1 MKPTKQNVLNGL
13 LFVLLVVVVVPFVVY
28 AVPSVVGAEHS
39 FVVLSGS
46 MEPAMSPG
54 DVVIVDGVDPA
65 NVEEGDVITFAT
77 AENQPPTTH
86 RVIDTVETEY
96 GQGFQTKGDANE
108 DPDQSLVRP
117 QQIVG
122 EVELVIP
129 YVGHVVNFVNTP
141 VGFAALVIAPLAL
154 LAISEFYAIVS
165 KNGDDS
171 DDGNGDR
178 SPAVEDST
186 AAESHGVE
194 ESIADATPDYPAVA
208 EAATADA
215 RAGSDG
221 GGDDGFA
228 LSRAELRLAFGV
240 FAVVAPYTVFV
251 AYRIRE
257 GWTVTV
263 AVAATLSLLFATM
276 AYRSTTPDDGA
287 TIPTDA
293 GATPVVPG
301 QIPDETDRDRVEI
314 SSLESLVELA
324 TDGGDWLFA
333 NEDGYYVLR
342 EDQVYVHERNSTS
355 VLEELSV
362 EGTEQVDEGG
372 DDS

>member
-1 MKPTKQNVLNGL
+1 MNVTKRNALNVLL
-13 LFVLLVVVVVPFVVY
+13 LALAVVVVVPFVVY
-28 AVPSVVGAEHS
+28 AVPGVVGAEHS

-46 MEPAMSPG
+46 MEPTMSPG
-54 DVVIVDGVDPA
+54 DVVVVDGVDPA
-65 NVEEGDVITFAT
+65 DVEEGDVITFAT

-122 EVELVIP
+122 EVEFVIP

-141 VGFAALVIAPLAL
+141 VGFASLVIAPLAL

-165 KNGDDS
+165 KSGDDS

-178 SPAVEDST
+178 SPPVEASA

-194 ESIADATPDYPAVA
+194 ESIADEVPDYPAVT

-215 RAGSDG
+215 TAGSDAD
-221 GGDDGFA
+221 GDDGVT
-228 LSRAELRLAFGV
+228 LSRAELRLALGV
-240 FAVVAPYTVFV
+240 FAVVAPYTAFV

-257 GWTVTV
+257 GWTVT
-263 AVAATLSLLFATM
+263 AAAAATLSLLFAAM
-276 AYRSTTPDDGA
+276 AYRNTTPDDGSA
-287 TIPTDA
+287 TSIDA

-314 SSLESLVELA
+314 SSVGSLVEIA
-324 TDGGDWLFA
+324 ADGGDWLFA
-333 NEDGYYVLR
+333 DGDGYYVLR
-342 EDQVYVHERNSTS
+342 DERVYVHERNSTS

-362 EGTEQVDEGG
+362 EGREEVDEGG